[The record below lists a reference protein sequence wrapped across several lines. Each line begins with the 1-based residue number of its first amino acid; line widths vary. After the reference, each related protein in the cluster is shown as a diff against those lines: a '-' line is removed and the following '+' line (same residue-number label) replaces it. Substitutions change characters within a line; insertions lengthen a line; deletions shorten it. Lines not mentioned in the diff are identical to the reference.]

1 MLLINFK
8 MSTIFIIHSNSSLP
22 FNFNLDSRNLY
33 SRSNDNIE
41 NVIRDFPAIWSHN
54 FWIENIKLLEG
65 ERKRSGGA
73 GGEVLQSLRYGVL
86 YGVFITVKQQCAIL
100 IRYRKNS
107 QKVRTTK
114 SKPEQQPQSVPVENI
129 SYKGR
134 RIEPG
139 SNILEIQQGT
149 RSK

>member
-1 MLLINFK
+1 M
-8 MSTIFIIHSNSSLP
+8 
-22 FNFNLDSRNLY
+22 
-33 SRSNDNIE
+33 
-41 NVIRDFPAIWSHN
+41 
-54 FWIENIKLLEG
+54 
-65 ERKRSGGA
+65 
-73 GGEVLQSLRYGVL
+73 LQSLRYGIL

-134 RIEPG
+134 RVEPG
-139 SNILEIQQGT
+139 SNILEIKQGT
-149 RSK
+149 ISK